1 MNDKEQT
8 IMFISTYMDLLR
20 ILKAEDRD
28 KDIQK
33 QLTEAKAKLQA
44 LGVVVEELTIS

>member
-33 QLTEAKAKLQA
+33 QLTEAKAKLQV